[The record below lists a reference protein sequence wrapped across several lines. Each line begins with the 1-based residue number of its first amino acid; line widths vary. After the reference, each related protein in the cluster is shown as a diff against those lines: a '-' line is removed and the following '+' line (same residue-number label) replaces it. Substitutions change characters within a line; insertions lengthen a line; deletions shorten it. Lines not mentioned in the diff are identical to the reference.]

1 MVEEAT
7 ISESDE
13 SILDGVSSANV
24 TPKASLNQS
33 APAKMQGK
41 KKSKATTKWTLW
53 T

>member
-13 SILDGVSSANV
+13 SILDGVSSSNV

-33 APAKMQGK
+33 APPKMQGK
-41 KKSKATTKWTLW
+41 KKGRAATK
-53 T
+53 